1 MLRMLNDFVNN
12 VDNKMVVWVILGYVV
27 ISVVILKMSR
37 INDDEGT
44 WSDLEEISKWR
55 KLKVFVVF
63 GLGLVMF
70 CMTVVIIWAR
80 KSPAY
85 VEKSAEIDYVDNQ
98 GVFGN
103 GYGSI
108 DQPTLAT
115 SSVVI
120 VDGEPF
126 VMPTPIAPDTVMI
139 DGMPHDLSLDPP
151 GEPFVMKDDVTAGK
165 NDDLGPEPGP
175 IMTPSDKLYSTDFKS
190 YEEYKNFMNRRY
202 RNYED

>member
-1 MLRMLNDFVNN
+1 MLKMLNDIVNN

-27 ISVVILKMSR
+27 ISVVILVMSR

-55 KLKVFVVF
+55 WLKVFVVF
-63 GLGLVMF
+63 GLGLVIS
-70 CMTVVIIWAR
+70 CMAVVIIWAR

-108 DQPTLAT
+108 DQPTL
-115 SSVVI
+115 
-120 VDGEPF
+120 
-126 VMPTPIAPDTVMI
+126 
-139 DGMPHDLSLDPP
+139 
-151 GEPFVMKDDVTAGK
+151 DVTAGISVEQ
-165 NDDLGPEPGP
+165 NDDLGPGPGP

-190 YEEYKNFMNRRY
+190 YEEYKNFMNGRY